1 MFSEFYPSWDPLPL
15 LDPSAFGVLIIV
27 SLSQHAAGHEAIS
40 VSRSQIIDEIHKSGY
55 RDLLGPDARSN
66 KKLLRTDM
74 MKLQYSDIIRAGAI
88 FSSFGTALL
97 ILFLIILLSFPI
109 EKDCSKHQRCEFYS
123 KAPEPLNYLVSPNF
137 VVITLFVISAGV
149 LVMRFAR
156 RYSNRV

>member
-27 SLSQHAAGHEAIS
+27 YLGQHAAGPEAIS

>member
-1 MFSEFYPSWDPLPL
+1 MFAEFYPSWDPLPL

>member
-1 MFSEFYPSWDPLPL
+1 MRR
-15 LDPSAFGVLIIV
+15 
-27 SLSQHAAGHEAIS
+27 GHEAIS
-40 VSRSQIIDEIHKSGY
+40 ISRSQIIDEVHKIGY
-55 RDLLGPDARSN
+55 CDPNGRSN

-156 RYSNRV
+156 RYSNQV

>member
-27 SLSQHAAGHEAIS
+27 YLGQHAAGHEAIS

>member
-1 MFSEFYPSWDPLPL
+1 M
-15 LDPSAFGVLIIV
+15 GT
-27 SLSQHAAGHEAIS
+27 
-40 VSRSQIIDEIHKSGY
+40 HKSGH
-55 RDLLGPDARSN
+55 RDLLGPNARSN
-66 KKLLRTDM
+66 KKLPRTDM
-74 MKLQYSDIIRAGAI
+74 MKLQYRDIIRAGAI

>member
-1 MFSEFYPSWDPLPL
+1 M
-15 LDPSAFGVLIIV
+15 DPSTFGVPIIV
-27 SLSQHAAGHEAIS
+27 YLGQRAAGHEAIC
-40 VSRSQIIDEIHKSGY
+40 VFRSQIIDEIHKSGY

>member
-74 MKLQYSDIIRAGAI
+74 MKLQYSNIIRAGAI
-88 FSSFGTALL
+88 FSSSGTALL

-123 KAPEPLNYLVSPNF
+123 EAPEPLNYLVSPNF

-149 LVMRFAR
+149 LVMRLAR

>member
-1 MFSEFYPSWDPLPL
+1 MFSEFYPFWDPLPL

-27 SLSQHAAGHEAIS
+27 YLGQHAAGHEAIS

>member
-1 MFSEFYPSWDPLPL
+1 MRR
-15 LDPSAFGVLIIV
+15 
-27 SLSQHAAGHEAIS
+27 GHEAIS
-40 VSRSQIIDEIHKSGY
+40 ISRSQIIDEVHKIGY
-55 RDLLGPDARSN
+55 CDLLDPNGRSN

>member
-15 LDPSAFGVLIIV
+15 LDPSAFGVQIIV
-27 SLSQHAAGHEAIS
+27 YLGQHAEGSRGH
-40 VSRSQIIDEIHKSGY
+40 RYFQKPNFDEIHKSGY
-55 RDLLGPDARSN
+55 CDLLDPNARSN

-137 VVITLFVISAGV
+137 VVITLLVISAGV